1 MKKKR
6 HILFTIFAV
15 LVTLAMIL
23 PACAPTPT
31 EAPTEVAEVEEPPEP
46 EEPEEAE
53 EPAGEEMEKGLI
65 VVGSKEFT
73 EQIILGKIA
82 ALALQDAGY
91 EVDDQTNL
99 GGTAVNREALTA
111 GEIDMYWEY
120 TGTAWIAHLGHEDA
134 ITDPQEAF
142 DKVKDEDAGNGL
154 VWLAMAPFNN
164 TYTLM
169 MRQSDGEA
177 LGVESISDLA
187 EYINGGGDASL
198 CTDQEFYARPDGFK
212 GVEALYG
219 FQFDEDQVIMV
230 DPGLTYKALQDG
242 QCTTAMGFA
251 TDGRIPA
258 FGFFN
263 MEDDKQFFPVYNP
276 APVIRQEV
284 LDANPGVADV
294 LAPIAQ
300 ALTTEVMM
308 DLNKRVDIDEE
319 DPEDVARDFLDT
331 YESGYQPSAAPP
343 MEEEMVTGLVVVGSK
358 EFTEQIILGQ
368 IAVIALEA
376 AGFEVDDQTN
386 LGGTAVNREALSAG
400 EIDMYWEYTGT
411 AWIAHLGH
419 EDAITDP
426 DEAYEKVKAEDAGNG
441 LVWLAMAPFNNTYTL
456 MMRQSDGEELGVAS
470 ISDLAEY
477 INGGGDASL
486 CTDQEFYARPDGFKG
501 VEALYG
507 FQFDEDQVIMMDPGL
522 TYKALQ
528 DGQCTTAMGFATD
541 GRIPAFSFFNLEDD
555 KQFFPVYNPAPVV
568 REEIYTQFPG
578 IATVLDPV
586 AKALT
591 TEKMM
596 ELNKRVDI
604 DEEDPFDVACDFLM
618 TEGLVESCGE

>member
-1 MKKKR
+1 MKKK
-6 HILFTIFAV
+6 LNVLLAV
-15 LVTLAMIL
+15 MVITSLLLA
-23 PACAPTPT
+23 ACAPKATPT
-31 EAPTEVAEVEEPPEP
+31 PVPTQAPAATKAPEATKPPAVEP
-46 EEPEEAE
+46 
-53 EPAGEEMEKGLI
+53 GLI

-73 EQIILGKIA
+73 EQIILGLIA
-82 ALALQDAGY
+82 VLALQDAGF

-99 GGTAVNREALTA
+99 GGTAVNREALLA
-111 GEIDMYWEY
+111 GETDMYWEY
-120 TGTAWIAHLGHEDA
+120 TGTAWIAHLGHEDP
-134 ITDPQEAF
+134 ITDPQECY
-142 DKVKDEDAGNGL
+142 DKVKAEDAGNGL

-169 MRQSDGEA
+169 MKQATGTE
-177 LGVESISDLA
+177 LGITSISDLA

-219 FQFDEDQVIMV
+219 FQFDEDKVVMM

-263 MEDDKQFFPVYNP
+263 LEDDKQFFPVYNP
-276 APVIRQEV
+276 APVIRKEI

-294 LAPIAQ
+294 LAPIAK
-300 ALTTEVMM
+300 ALTTERMM
-308 DLNKRVDIDEE
+308 ELNKRVDIDEE
-319 DPEDVARDFLDT
+319 DPEDVARDFL
-331 YESGYQPSAAPP
+331 QQ
-343 MEEEMVTGLVVVGSK
+343 MEKEQARGLVVVGSK
-358 EFTEQIILGQ
+358 EFTEQIILGL
-368 IAVIALEA
+368 IAVLALQD

-386 LGGTAVNREALSAG
+386 LGGTAVNREALLAG
-400 EIDMYWEYTGT
+400 ETDMYWEYTGT

-419 EDAITDP
+419 EDPITDP
-426 DEAYEKVKAEDAGNG
+426 QECYDKVKAEDAGNG

-456 MMRQSDGEELGVAS
+456 MMKQATGTELGITS

-507 FQFDEDQVIMMDPGL
+507 FQFDEDKVVMMDPGL

-541 GRIPAFSFFNLEDD
+541 GRIPAFGFFNLEDD
-555 KQFFPVYNPAPVV
+555 KYFFPVYNPAPVV
-568 REEIYTQFPG
+568 RQEIMDQYPG
-578 IATVLDPV
+578 VATVLNPI

-604 DEEDPFDVACDFLM
+604 DEEDPEDVACDFLKS
-618 TEGLVESCGE
+618 GGFVDSCP